1 MKTESIGKKLVKE
14 LKTGNIKKDIPLEK
28 GINFD
33 KGYEQLYYW
42 KFKTYLSS
50 ISRYLINDVY
60 KLEGF

>member
-1 MKTESIGKKLVKE
+1 MKTESIGKKLVNE

-50 ISRYLINDVY
+50 T
-60 KLEGF
+60 